1 MKTLLTFLTLW
12 TLSIADTAIP
22 EYKKYY
28 ISGIEFDTKTYCADF
43 VTVIE
48 AQNRKIQSLQAEVA
62 QLRQQLQHN
71 LSQKLKAEH
80 EAELKKS
87 NTTSPVRTKS
97 KIIISDKPI

>member
-1 MKTLLTFLTLW
+1 MPK
-12 TLSIADTAIP
+12 
-22 EYKKYY
+22 YKKYY

-48 AQNRKIQSLQAEVA
+48 AQNRKIQSLQAEVT
-62 QLRQQLQHN
+62 QLRQQLQRN

-80 EAELKKS
+80 KAEQQKS
-87 NTTSPVRTKS
+87 NTSSSTRTKS